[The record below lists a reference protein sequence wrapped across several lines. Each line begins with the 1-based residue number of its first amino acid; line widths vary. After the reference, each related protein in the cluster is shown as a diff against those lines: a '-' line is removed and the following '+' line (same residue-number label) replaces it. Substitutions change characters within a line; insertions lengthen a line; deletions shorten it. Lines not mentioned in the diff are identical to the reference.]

1 MVGMHQMS
9 RIMSI
14 LILWII
20 AATPFALADGMVVQ
34 QVFYPKVTIPNQQA
48 LIHFSDGTERLV
60 IETSFLGEGTNFAWV
75 VPLPSA
81 PEVKPV
87 SESFFSILQQGFR
100 PQLVHRVHPYYAGVL
115 FLCGLVF
122 LGWRSLRDE
131 VSWVTDMPLCLLLS
145 VGAGFM
151 GKHIAVGLVAGGL
164 AVAIRLFSR
173 TPATLALLLLIG
185 TAFDAALTFAPF
197 SVGQGLI
204 ATMGSSTERAEVEAI
219 PGVTIVSVQRAGV
232 FDSTTIRGTDPSAIL
247 AWLERN
253 GYETPT
259 SAEPAIRYYVEHGWV
274 FVASRVQCDLADA
287 KQSALHP
294 LLFTFS
300 ARNPV
305 YPTRLTA
312 IGNGVCA
319 IDLYVFGN
327 TRATARY
334 FHTERCDRVANKPA
348 SGSKGSR
355 LGLGIPGSEVLALLG
370 DSTVGTKLSAQLS
383 PEQMASDVEIHS
395 AVFWRKGATVFSHS
409 GALTI
414 ALNVALPLAALG
426 WLLLGA
432 SRGGWNVTEKWI
444 SRWRWRLLAV
454 AAGVGLAVFLLL
466 PKVEIVSR
474 SVGNEDIRRTSSVH
488 HVFALALQEGPDVF
502 DRDLHQAAACG
513 ARGPGQ
519 VRREDT
525 VCLLYT
531 SPSPRD

>member
-1 MVGMHQMS
+1 MHQMS
-9 RIMSI
+9 RMLSI
-14 LILWII
+14 LTLWVI
-20 AATPFALADGMVVQ
+20 AATPSALADGMVVQ
-34 QVFYPKVTIPNQQA
+34 QVYYPKVTIPNQQA

-87 SESFFSILQQGFR
+87 SESFFSLLQQAFQ
-100 PQLVHRVHPYYAGVL
+100 PQLVHRVHSYYAGVL

-151 GKHIAVGLVAGGL
+151 GEHIAVGLLAGGL
-164 AVAIRLFSR
+164 TVAIRLFSR

-185 TAFDAALTFAPF
+185 TALDATLTFAPF
-197 SVGQGLI
+197 PVGRALI
-204 ATMGSSTERAEVEAI
+204 VTMGSGTELAAVEAI

-232 FDSTTIRGTDPSAIL
+232 FDSTTIRGTDPGAVL
-247 AWLERN
+247 AWLETN
-253 GYETPT
+253 GYQTPT

-274 FVASRVQCDLADA
+274 FVASRVQCALADA
-287 KQSALHP
+287 KQTALHP

-312 IGNGVCA
+312 VDNGACA
-319 IDLYVFGN
+319 MDLYVFGN

-334 FHTERCDRVANKPA
+334 FHTVRCDRVANKSA
-348 SGSKGSR
+348 SGSQSSR
-355 LGLGIPGSEVLALLG
+355 LGLGMPGSEVLALVG

-383 PEQMASDVEIHS
+383 PKQMASDVEIRS
-395 AVFWRKGATVFSHS
+395 AVFWRTGATVFSHS

-444 SRWRWRLLAV
+444 SRWRWRLLAG

-466 PKVEIVSR
+466 PKVEIVSSSDGSSKDVRAPSFPESGRAAR
-474 SVGNEDIRRTSSVH
+474 SEPARLQSA
-488 HVFALALQEGPDVF
+488 ALKM
-502 DRDLHQAAACG
+502 
-513 ARGPGQ
+513 
-519 VRREDT
+519 
-525 VCLLYT
+525 
-531 SPSPRD
+531 